1 MSIEAPV
8 AGSDAKRPTIL
19 EVARLAGVSHQT
31 VSRYFRAQDGLK
43 PETKARVESAVREL
57 NYRPNL
63 IARSMR
69 TRKSGRLA
77 VVVPTL
83 AYNPARMLA
92 GASEVAREAGYVV
105 DVLSIEGGVDS
116 RTRRLLEI
124 IDLGQF
130 EGVLSFAP
138 ILPSAA
144 DEIARGATIAVS
156 ADFDDEMR
164 GIGELADG
172 AAIGELIERLAELGH
187 RRFFHVAGPQQFA
200 SARGRRQVYLDTIE
214 RLGLESAGIHD
225 GDWSG
230 ESGMLAVQGL
240 SDRDRPTAI
249 IAANDLLAA
258 GVLKAAHERGWR
270 VPEDVSVTGWDDGPN
285 APFLI
290 PSLTSVDINLEQVG
304 GNAMARLLGG
314 LSGEAVQIAR
324 DPLTRVVWR
333 DSTAAGPSV

>member
-1 MSIEAPV
+1 MSTEASV
-8 AGSDAKRPTIL
+8 AAVDGKRPTIL

-43 PETKARVESAVREL
+43 PETKARVEAAVREL

-92 GASEVAREAGYVV
+92 GASAVARDAGYVV
-105 DVLSIEGGVDS
+105 DVLSIEGGVES
-116 RTRRLLEI
+116 RTGRLLDI

-144 DEIARGATIAVS
+144 KEIARGATIAVS
-156 ADFDDEMR
+156 ADFDDAMR

-172 AAIGELIERLAELGH
+172 SAVGELIERLAAQGH
-187 RRFFHVAGPQQFA
+187 RRFFHVAGDQQFA
-200 SARGRRQVYLDTIE
+200 SARGRKQVYLDTIE
-214 RLGLESAGIHD
+214 RLGLESTGVHD

-230 ESGMLAVQGL
+230 ESGMAAVAGM
-240 SDRDRPTAI
+240 SEDHPTAI
-249 IAANDLLAA
+249 IAANDLVAT

-270 VPEDVSVTGWDDGPN
+270 VPDDLSVTGWDDGPSSR
-285 APFLI
+285 FLI
-290 PSLTSVDINLEQVG
+290 PSLTTVDINLEQVG
-304 GNAMARLLGG
+304 GNAMARLLGELGAPSAG
-314 LSGEAVQIAR
+314 LAQE
-324 DPLTRVVWR
+324 PLTRIVWR
-333 DSTAAGPSV
+333 DSTAAAPSD